1 MLSLSGL
8 KAYSRK
14 VGFVVLL
21 FLDFGYALEQQV
33 IRRTVSVPIFVVLTQ
48 PLLNVVPFSRDEIRR
63 HRRSSLE
70 PVADVDEVSQAFES
84 GRTHSELKPF
94 ISVGVKPK

>member
-21 FLDFGYALEQQV
+21 FLDFGDALQKEV
-33 IRRTVSVPIFVVLTQ
+33 VGRTVAVPIFVVVTQ
-48 PLLNVVPFSRDEIRR
+48 PLLNVVPFSRDEVRR

-70 PVADVDEVSQAFES
+70 PITDVDEVPQAFES
-84 GRTHSELKPF
+84 GRTHSELKPL
-94 ISVGVKPK
+94 SLSKPK